1 MDESTG
7 RPSLAKLLLHRGI
20 YFLEEVNTPE
30 QIDSL
35 EHFPVRDSDVFL
47 VTYPK
52 SGTAWTQQILC
63 SIYHEGHLNKTENI
77 ATVDRMPWIEYNIR
91 KVDIDQM
98 PSPRLLTTHLPH
110 YLVPK
115 GLKNK
120 KAKIIYVTRNPKD
133 NMVSYYH
140 YGNMIRESIEEPT
153 VMLEE
158 HFENYCTGKVVG
170 GSWFDHV
177 KGWHSHKGD
186 FNILFLH
193 YEDMMKDLRGAVLKI
208 SSFVGKD
215 LDDQTVD
222 AIVEQATFKNM
233 KNDPLANYEYVGPE
247 ATKPPKK
254 INFLR
259 KGTIGDW
266 KNVMTVAQ
274 NEKFDK
280 IFQEKMKDVPIKFI
294 WDINEN

>member
-1 MDESTG
+1 
-7 RPSLAKLLLHRGI
+7 
-20 YFLEEVNTPE
+20 
-30 QIDSL
+30 
-35 EHFPVRDSDVFL
+35 
-47 VTYPK
+47 
-52 SGTAWTQQILC
+52 
-63 SIYHEGHLNKTENI
+63 
-77 ATVDRMPWIEYNIR
+77 MPWIEYNMR
-91 KVDIDQM
+91 KVDIEQI

-120 KAKIIYVTRNPKD
+120 KTKIIYVTRNPKD

-140 YGNMIRESIEEPT
+140 FGNMMRESIEEPT

-158 HFENYCTGKVVG
+158 HFEKYCTGKVVG

-177 KGWHSHKGD
+177 KGWHTHKGD

-193 YEDMMKDLRGAVLKI
+193 YEDMMKDLRGAILKI
-208 SSFVGKD
+208 CRFVGKD

-222 AIVEQATFKNM
+222 AIVERATFKNM
-233 KNDPLANYEYVGPE
+233 KNDPLANYENVGPH

-259 KGTIGDW
+259 KEASAPETHASCYCPAGFSLSFVQLHDTIHLDFELKGSLPPLDLSTSLF
-266 KNVMTVAQ
+266 VISHV
-274 NEKFDK
+274 
-280 IFQEKMKDVPIKFI
+280 IKRHRLPYCQTI
-294 WDINEN
+294 M